1 MRLLRE
7 EQSMKSDEDR
17 DLDHGVDFAHFLC
30 FFLFFTGERVVI
42 FVVVVVA
49 VNVRDIDKPGFLL
62 LDAAFDL

>member
-17 DLDHGVDFAHFLC
+17 DLHHGVDFARFLC
-30 FFLFFTGERVVI
+30 FLVFTGERIVI
-42 FVVVVVA
+42 FVVA

-62 LDAAFDL
+62 LDAALDL